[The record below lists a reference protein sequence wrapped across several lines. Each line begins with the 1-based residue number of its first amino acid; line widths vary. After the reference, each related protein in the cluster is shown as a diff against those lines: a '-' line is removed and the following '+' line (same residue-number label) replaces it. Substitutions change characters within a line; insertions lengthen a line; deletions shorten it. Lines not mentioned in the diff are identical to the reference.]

1 MTELNALMACPNE
14 SMDAEADIMA
24 LSEPDTDFVDAYVD
38 ANFSL
43 EPLMTDSIDELEST
57 IKMPAPSERKRKA
70 VVPPKRVTKE
80 MTLFDYLSQCTPPLT
95 KKIIDIA
102 CSQTQVPP
110 ELRDDAAQEI
120 SIQWSLTAP
129 DCRQYKPGQVASYAH
144 RMARHAALRL
154 RRELGSSVRLPGSA
168 FRKRKDGTSYVT
180 PGALAAPLSWND
192 LESWFQTDG
201 LADGVS
207 GGAASFQGVARDE
220 LSEAVESLDEAS
232 DAVAAVDEE
241 AESRK
246 ERTAQLNVH
255 VNKLTV
261 RQSRII
267 TMLVEGDTY
276 EEIMTALDIKKG
288 VLMREVAIASSL
300 IGPDDESW

>member
-1 MTELNALMACPNE
+1 MTNQTAIP
-14 SMDAEADIMA
+14 
-24 LSEPDTDFVDAYVD
+24 V
-38 ANFSL
+38 
-43 EPLMTDSIDELEST
+43 ST
-57 IKMPAPSERKRKA
+57 ERKRKA

-80 MTLFDYLSQCTPPLT
+80 MSLFEYLSQCTPPLT

-120 SIQWSLTAP
+120 SIQWSLTKP

-180 PGALAAPLSWND
+180 PGALAAPLSWNE

-201 LADGVS
+201 LADGI
-207 GGAASFQGVARDE
+207 GGGSFQGVDMEE
-220 LSEAVESLDEAS
+220 LAEAVESLEESGA
-232 DAVAAVDEE
+232 ATTAVDEE
-241 AESRK
+241 GETRK
-246 ERTAQLNVH
+246 ERANHLSVH
-255 VNKLTV
+255 SEKLTV
-261 RQSRII
+261 RQAKIMS
-267 TMLVEGDTY
+267 MLVDGETY

-288 VLMREVAIASSL
+288 VLMRELAISSSL
-300 IGPDDESW
+300 IDPA